1 MLAAY
6 TGPRSEC
13 RAAAFRL
20 GLRCYHAGMT
30 EAEASSSPIRRIG
43 RYALY
48 GEIASGG
55 MATVYLG
62 RQWGQAG
69 FARTVAI
76 KRLHPQHAKEP
87 DFVAMFLDEAR
98 LAARIR
104 HPNVVPTLD
113 VVATDG
119 ELFLVM
125 EYVQG
130 ESFSR
135 LLRVARQRKES
146 VPTRVVAAI
155 VTDVLHGLH
164 AAHEATS
171 EKGEP
176 LGLVH
181 RDISP
186 HNVLVGCDGAA
197 RVVDFGVAKAAGRIQ
212 TTREGQLK
220 GKIAYMAPEQITGV
234 ASRRTD
240 VYAASV
246 VLWEALTARRLFSG
260 ENDASVM
267 NQVINSKAEPP
278 SKHVAGLDPAWDE
291 IVLKGLE
298 RDEERRY
305 STAREMALEIEQR
318 MQLARGTE
326 VGAWVDALAHESI
339 AKRAA
344 EVTAI
349 ESASD
354 VETVPAS
361 AEPSAMER
369 TSSSSPVVAPARP
382 DPAAAAPPGP
392 HGAEANVVHARAT
405 VPDVPKTG
413 ESTASRLSVSR
424 PLITEGPRP
433 ARRSRV
439 ALMST
444 GVVVSAAIIVTW
456 AVVAVRSSPAA
467 PGTPTSAA
475 SESTPAAVADSM
487 TSPVPSSSVPSAALV
502 ASAPAPTL
510 PAASG
515 PTATS
520 HVGPTWTA
528 RPAAPLRPKNASA
541 PSNPTSATLGSVLD
555 TRH

>member
-1 MLAAY
+1 VPTLAHVD
-6 TGPRSEC
+6 GC

-20 GLRCYHAGMT
+20 GLRWYDGGMT

-135 LLRVARQRKES
+135 LLRAARQRNES
-146 VPTRVVAAI
+146 VPTRVVAA
-155 VTDVLHGLH
+155 VLADVLHGLH

-181 RDISP
+181 RDVSP
-186 HNVLVGCDGAA
+186 HNVLVGSDGAA

-246 VLWEALTARRLFSG
+246 VLWEALTARRLFTG

-267 NQVINSKAEPP
+267 NQVINSKVDPP

-298 RDEERRY
+298 REEDKRFA
-305 STAREMALEIEQR
+305 TAREMALEIEER

-326 VGAWVDALAHESI
+326 VGAWVDALARESL

-361 AEPSAMER
+361 AEAPVMER
-369 TSSSSPVVAPARP
+369 TSGPTPAAAPVRSDP
-382 DPAAAAPPGP
+382 PAAAAPAAPI
-392 HGAEANVVHARAT
+392 VDARAT
-405 VPDVPKTG
+405 VPDAPIAS
-413 ESTASRLSVSR
+413 ESTASKLSAVSW
-424 PLITEGPRP
+424 PLITEAPRP
-433 ARRSRV
+433 ARRSRR
-439 ALMST
+439 ALVST
-444 GVVVSAAIIVTW
+444 GVVVGAAVIVTW
-456 AVVAVRSSPAA
+456 AVVAARSTPTPPAIPAPAASEGAPAAVVGSVTAPAA
-467 PGTPTSAA
+467 PSSVTSAA
-475 SESTPAAVADSM
+475 A
-487 TSPVPSSSVPSAALV
+487 V
-502 ASAPAPTL
+502 ASAPPTAPAPT
-510 PAASG
+510 PI
-515 PTATS
+515 S
-520 HVGPTWTA
+520 HVGSTWTA
-528 RPAAPLRPKNASA
+528 RPAAPPRPKNASS
-541 PSNPTSATLGSVLD
+541 PSNPTSTTLGSVLD